1 MQALLDLKLLTTF
14 VRAAHAGTLSA
25 AAIQVGRTQ
34 STVTMQIQR
43 LEDALGQTLFH
54 RSGSGVRLTGAGDRF
69 LGYAERILRL
79 HDDAISSFSDQG
91 LRGAITFG
99 CPEDYLIAFFPAL
112 LKSFGSIYPDV
123 EIKVVSAPTPELQK
137 LLHARQID
145 MALVSTPDITP
156 ATAPGRTPNTT
167 SGSDTIRTEQLA
179 WVGSKPTLE
188 LHDFGKNITLNGAG
202 ETNGNANINTDTN
215 TNTKNR
221 PSARSISSAPS
232 APIPL
237 ALPAANAID
246 HRSARDAMQAAG
258 LPHQI
263 AYASNSL
270 AGLIAVTRSG
280 LAISVMMQKAVPSD
294 LFILKSPLPPLP
306 KLGLRV
312 VKSEFNPTPATDA
325 FADHISKMLPFL

>member
-1 MQALLDLKLLTTF
+1 MQVLLDLKLLTTF

-34 STVTMQIQR
+34 STVSMQIQR
-43 LEDALGQTLFH
+43 LEDALGQSLFH
-54 RSGSGVRLTGAGDRF
+54 RSGSGVRLTGAGERF

-79 HDDAISSFSDQG
+79 HDDAVSSFSDQG

-112 LKSFGSIYPDV
+112 LKSFGAIHRDI
-123 EIKVVSAPTPELQK
+123 EIRVVSAPTPELQK

-145 MALVSTPDITP
+145 MALVSTPDIAAGVET
-156 ATAPGRTPNTT
+156 G
-167 SGSDTIRTEQLA
+167 GDVIRTEQLA

-188 LHDFGKNITLNGAG
+188 LHDFNQ
-202 ETNGNANINTDTN
+202 NTD
-215 TNTKNR
+215 
-221 PSARSISSAPS
+221 PQS
-232 APIPL
+232 PIPL
-237 ALPAANAID
+237 ALAAANALD
-246 HRSARDAMQAAG
+246 HRSARDAMDSAR
-258 LPHQI
+258 LSYQI

-306 KLGLRV
+306 KLGLHV
-312 VKSEFNPTPATDA
+312 LKSEINPSPATDA
-325 FADHISKMLPFL
+325 FADHITKMLPFL

>member
-43 LEDALGQTLFH
+43 LEDALGQSLFH
-54 RSGSGVRLTGAGDRF
+54 RSGSGVRLTGAGERF

-79 HDDAISSFSDQG
+79 HDDAVSSFSDQG

-112 LKSFGSIYPDV
+112 LKSFGAIHRDI
-123 EIKVVSAPTPELQK
+123 EIRVVSAPTPELQK

-145 MALVSTPDITP
+145 MALVSTPDITVGVE
-156 ATAPGRTPNTT
+156 TG
-167 SGSDTIRTEQLA
+167 GDVIRTEQLA

-188 LHDFGKNITLNGAG
+188 LHDFNQ
-202 ETNGNANINTDTN
+202 NTD
-215 TNTKNR
+215 
-221 PSARSISSAPS
+221 PQS
-232 APIPL
+232 PIPL
-237 ALPAANAID
+237 ALAAANALD
-246 HRSARDAMQAAG
+246 HRSARDAMDGAK
-258 LPHQI
+258 LPYQI

-312 VKSEFNPTPATDA
+312 ITSELNPSPAIDA
-325 FADHISKMLPFL
+325 FADHITKMLPFL